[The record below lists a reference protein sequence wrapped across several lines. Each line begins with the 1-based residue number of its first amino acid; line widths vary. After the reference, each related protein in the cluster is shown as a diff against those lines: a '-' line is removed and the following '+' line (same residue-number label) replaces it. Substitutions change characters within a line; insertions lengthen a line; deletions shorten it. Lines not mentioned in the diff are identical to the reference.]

1 MVTRHPAILNDRRI
15 SPMASKLAL
24 INKVE
29 SASQARIPKIQHNKQ
44 QDKMPN
50 NEHVTDVIE
59 KENRMVI
66 TLQVTSTK

>member
-1 MVTRHPAILNDRRI
+1 
-15 SPMASKLAL
+15 MASKLAL